1 MTIERMIERVR
12 MLQYLSELAPPAPW
26 TPDDRQEG
34 DIARHVL
41 DAEGDPLA
49 RIELAPLV
57 HIGSGRGSR
66 EAAAQLMAA
75 APELLEIA
83 ARLADELEG
92 RNQGRCKRCKTP
104 AEGGEA

>member
-1 MTIERMIERVR
+1 MTIGRMIERVR
-12 MLQYLSELAPPAPW
+12 MLQYLGELAPPAPW
-26 TPDDRQEG
+26 TPDDRQKG
-34 DIARHVL
+34 DIARYVL

-49 RIELAPLV
+49 RIELYPVACF
-57 HIGSGRGSR
+57 GSGKGSR

-75 APELLEIA
+75 APELLAIA